1 MIRPVDIT
9 YNVTYTGIQ
18 FNGANGGSPKHFHSS
33 KQVHNMNINDYT
45 DQRKKPG
52 QRFWMPVAVLLVLP
66 LLIAMPTRYAAGQE
80 IYVPVS
86 DSLALVAFYNS
97 MSGEH
102 WVNNGGWLVDRV
114 DTWFGISTEN
124 IGTEQEPEWRV
135 VEIDLSNNMTMP
147 GTIPPE
153 IGDLEYLADLVLR
166 GEPALHGPWPD
177 EIAKLQ
183 NIFEIRTQNT
193 NMSGE
198 IPWEKLAETSIQRIR
213 LQDAQHR
220 GEIPDGIFSQMTQ
233 LQRIEVSNQYL
244 SGNFPSS
251 VVDLVNLRRFRLQ
264 GNLLT
269 GTIPDMGH
277 IARVNQFH
285 VNGNPLDPG
294 PVWPWI
300 ESWAEEL
307 EEMRIDNTNRT
318 GEFPSWLANNM
329 FALEEL
335 TIGEISWDLENA
347 IGGAFP
353 DMSTLLELDELHI
366 YGPHWE
372 GSLPEWIGT
381 KAMNRIFLFYCSF
394 SGDIP
399 ASYAETREQ
408 VRIEHCPEITG
419 GIPETFE
426 LFTGRDFVLR
436 MSDSWDNKY
445 DRLGEDA
452 AAYFRNPQMQV
463 GDIPS
468 YVGNW
473 SREVT
478 LKNVGLTG
486 TIPSALLDNQ
496 GLEFLDLSENPGLTG
511 DLPAGIFNLPLSL
524 FDISNTGL
532 NVTEIPAGLLEWEL
546 TLNTLG
552 MAGLNMGGSIPA
564 AIGNFP
570 LLQNL
575 NMSDNNLTGSIPEE
589 IGNLPL
595 IISLNLANNQLSG
608 ELPASLQDIGYLAGF
623 YTLNAL
629 DLSGNEGLSGEMPLR
644 FAEANRMRVLRY
656 KDTEIWAPEDGA
668 FADWIDNVIPENTG
682 LSFPSLYVDVQTS
695 GLVGPPVTNTE
706 IIGKPYV
713 FQLTGNYPNPFNPST
728 SFTYQIPVEGHV
740 TLSIYNVLGQR
751 VAVLVN
757 EVQNAGEY
765 QVTFDAAPF
774 ASGTY
779 LYRLESGGQTMTR
792 TMMLI
797 K

>member
-1 MIRPVDIT
+1 
-9 YNVTYTGIQ
+9 
-18 FNGANGGSPKHFHSS
+18 
-33 KQVHNMNINDYT
+33 MNINDYT
-45 DQRKKPG
+45 DQRKKLE
-52 QRFWMPVAVLLVLP
+52 QWFWIPLAVLLILP
-66 LLIAMPTRYAAGQE
+66 LLMTLPAKNVAGQE
-80 IYVPVS
+80 IYVPAS

-102 WVNNGGWLVDRV
+102 WINNGGWLVDRV
-114 DTWFGISTEN
+114 DTWFGITTEN
-124 IGTEQEPEWRV
+124 VGTEEEPEWRV
-135 VEIDLSNNMTMP
+135 VEIVLNNNMTMP

-166 GEPALHGPWPD
+166 GDPALHGPWPP
-177 EIAKLQ
+177 EIKNLQ
-183 NIFEIRTQNT
+183 KINEIRTQGT

-198 IPWEKLAETSIQRIR
+198 IPWEELAETPIRRIR

-220 GEIPDGIFSQMTQ
+220 GEIPDGIFSQMIQ
-233 LQRIEVSNQYL
+233 LQRIEISNQFL
-244 SGNFPSS
+244 SGSFPSS

-277 IARVNQFH
+277 IERVNQFH

-307 EEMRIDNTNRT
+307 EELRIDNTNRT
-318 GEFPSWLANNM
+318 GEVPFWLANNM

-335 TIGEISWDLENA
+335 SIGEISWDLDNA
-347 IGGAFP
+347 IGGSLP

-372 GSLPEWIGT
+372 GTLPEWIGA
-381 KAMNRIFLFYCSF
+381 KAINRIFFYYCSF

-399 ASYAETREQ
+399 ASYANTREQ
-408 VRIEHCPEITG
+408 VRIIHCPEITG
-419 GIPETFE
+419 GIPASFE
-426 LFTGRDFVLR
+426 LFTGRDFELR

-445 DRLGEDA
+445 DRLGEEA

-463 GDIPS
+463 GDIPPYAS
-468 YVGNW
+468 NW
-473 SREVT
+473 SREIT

-496 GLEFLDLSENPGLTG
+496 GLEFLDLSDNPNLTG
-511 DLPAGIFNLPLSL
+511 DIPAGIFDLPLSL
-524 FDISNTGL
+524 FDISNTGISVSVL
-532 NVTEIPAGLLEWEL
+532 PSGLSEWEL

-552 MAGLNMGGSIPA
+552 MAGLSIGGSIPA
-564 AIGNFP
+564 SIGNFP

-575 NMSDNNLTGSIPEE
+575 NLSDNNLTGPIPGE

-595 IISLNLANNQLSG
+595 IVTLNLADNQLSG
-608 ELPASLQDIGYLAGF
+608 EIPSSLQDVGYLAGF

-629 DLSGNEGLSGEMPLR
+629 DLSGNEDLRGEMPSR
-644 FAEANRMRVLRY
+644 FANATRMRVLRY
-656 KDTEIWAPEDGA
+656 NDTGIWAPEDGA
-668 FADWIDNVIPENTG
+668 FANWIENVIPDNTG

-695 GLVGPPVTNTE
+695 GLVGEPTSAE
-706 IIGKPYV
+706 EIGKPYV
-713 FQLTGNYPNPFNPST
+713 FHLTGNYPNPFNPST
-728 SFTYQIPVEGHV
+728 NFTYQIPVEGHV

-757 EVQNAGEY
+757 EIQAAGKY
-765 QVTFDAAPF
+765 QVTFKAAPL

-792 TMMLI
+792 SMMLI